1 MEQSRYINRRHVE
14 RSREAHKKRLAFAA
28 AFAALWRKRKQAGRD
43 PRGVQIL
50 AANAAGF
57 GQGGFSDQTRYNTQ
71 RSMATRLMRDKVV
84 IEELKRLGLVY
95 DEMSKGWHDD
105 LAANSAG

>member
-1 MEQSRYINRRHVE
+1 MEQSRYINRRHLE

-43 PRGVQIL
+43 PRGLQIM

-57 GQGGFSDQTRYNTQ
+57 GQSGFSDQTRYNTQ
-71 RSMATRLMRDKVV
+71 RSMATRLMRDTVV

-95 DEMSKGWHDD
+95 DERSKSWNDTLPPSHSG
-105 LAANSAG
+105 